1 MTFRELING
10 CSFKSVFNK
19 IQSLYYEDATKEK
32 LEGAS
37 YNYRKV
43 YDLLARKPNNDNDD
57 WKIYVTEKEEDGE
70 KYIDVCYYNEIQD
83 EIYAIDF
90 VSWSELID
98 LEIYLCVDMDDITTL
113 AHILW
118 EITFYGFNE
127 ESLAEAKKS
136 LDIK

>member
-57 WKIYVTEKEEDGE
+57 WKIYITEKEEDGE
-70 KYIDVCYYNEIQD
+70 KYIDVCYYNEVSD
-83 EIYAIDF
+83 EIFAIDF
-90 VSWSELID
+90 VSWSDLID
-98 LEIYLCVDMDDITTL
+98 LEIYHCVQLDNTTTL

>member
-1 MTFRELING
+1 MTLRELING

-43 YDLLARKPNNDNDD
+43 YDLLARKPINDNDD
-57 WKIYVTEKEEDGE
+57 WKIYITEKEEDGE
-70 KYIDVCYYNEIQD
+70 KYIDVCYYNEVND
-83 EIYAIDF
+83 EIFAIDF
-90 VSWSELID
+90 VSWSDLID

>member
-1 MTFRELING
+1 MTLRDLLNKS
-10 CSFKSVFNK
+10 SFKSVFNK
-19 IQSLYYEDATKEK
+19 IHKIYYKNNKEDELEK
-32 LEGAS
+32 VS

-43 YDLLARKPNNDNDD
+43 FDLLCQKPKNQNED
-57 WKIYVTEKEEDGE
+57 WRIYITEKEEDGD
-70 KYIDVCYYNEIQD
+70 KYIDVCYYNELDD